1 MGGKASTQGD
11 VFSYGIFVLEMF
23 TGKRPT
29 DKMFKDDFTLYNFVN
44 RALPENLV
52 QIVDSNLF
60 KREANEFVVT
70 T

>member
-1 MGGKASTQGD
+1 MGGKASTQGE
-11 VFSYGIFVLEMF
+11 VFSYEIFVLEMF
-23 TGKRPT
+23 MGKRPI
-29 DKMFKDDFTLYNFVN
+29 DKMFKDDFTLNNFVN
-44 RALPENLV
+44 MVLPEKHV